1 MNLLDP
7 APMRRSRGRSRS
19 PRATTAP
26 QRANCCLALWTSAP
40 ARGKAQAAV
49 VRPGRWRFTR
59 YCGEWWAAG
68 VGPRMN
74 PAQGQ
79 SGNEVPATGWGHE
92 ALLAA
97 QDKSAC
103 AD

>member
-19 PRATTAP
+19 PRVTTAP
-26 QRANCCLALWTSAP
+26 QRANCCLALSTSAP
-40 ARGKAQAAV
+40 ARGNAQAAV
-49 VRPGRWRFTR
+49 VRLGRWRFTR
-59 YCGEWWAAG
+59 YCGEWWATG
-68 VGPRMN
+68 VGRRMN
-74 PAQGQ
+74 PAPGQ
-79 SGNEVPATGWGHE
+79 SGIAVPATGRGHE